1 MLTTLIETNPRR
13 SYLSRREPTQTVM
26 PEDIEM
32 RFEDWANNVDW
43 FRPDAID
50 WVSQWYRPFHEAIC

>member
-1 MLTTLIETNPRR
+1 MLTTLIETNLRR
-13 SYLSRREPTQTVM
+13 SYLSRKEPTETVM
-26 PEDIEM
+26 PEHIEM

-50 WVSQWYRPFHEAIC
+50 WVSQQHRLFLEGMC

>member
-1 MLTTLIETNPRR
+1 MLTILIETNLRR

-26 PEDIEM
+26 PEHIEM

-50 WVSQWYRPFHEAIC
+50 WVSP